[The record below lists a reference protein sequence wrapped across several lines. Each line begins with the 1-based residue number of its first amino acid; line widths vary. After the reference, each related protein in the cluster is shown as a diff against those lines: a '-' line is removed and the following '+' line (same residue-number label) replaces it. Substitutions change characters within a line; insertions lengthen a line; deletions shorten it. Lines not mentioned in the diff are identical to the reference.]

1 MICRS
6 CGGHIAYD
14 EQSAGQT
21 VQCPHCGRD
30 TTLEDASGFALPTTE
45 LPEPVSSVGANSV
58 PRRRALMRSIT
69 LVTLL
74 LLIATAVGVGLRIAA
89 SRKTEKQ
96 RKEQEAL
103 VRAGIEVE
111 RLKAEAE
118 KAKADAENAR
128 LKAEELAKANAA
140 AKSAAEAE
148 ASAKANATAAA
159 AAAKLQAEENARL
172 EEVRKTTGKKNPAI
186 LALWEETEHEAIRI
200 VTPRDNGVTVN
211 HKGASI
217 SANYQDLPRWLVTA
231 GRAKYKED
239 GETKG
244 VIREVDGKL
253 HDLRSSPVGWLN
265 LPTAEVIQIVDDGYL
280 LVDVKSLND
289 PYAQTKVFKLK
300 HNGLTRILN
309 TGDRIQVMAKSVGTH
324 TYLTKGGEAL
334 TVPVYDPGMPV
345 GPLREKVV
353 TMAGRPATVFE
364 GAPSSDEP
372 YGSGSGFFISEDG
385 LFISNAHVVA
395 DSTKIEVRTAAG
407 KQRATVLQVDKDKDL
422 ALLRVSIAKG
432 SVPALAISTNIATLG
447 AQVFTIGYPMV
458 ELQGSRPKFTD
469 GRISSLAGIRDD
481 PDQMQISVPVQPG
494 NSGGPL
500 ADVNG
505 DIVGVVVGRMNDLK
519 VIKIAGSVPQNVNY
533 AVKGATLL
541 QFLKANKAL
550 LPNLKFGG
558 TPHRTQEE
566 AIQLVEKAS
575 GLVLS
580 YR

>member
-1 MICRS
+1 MSEESKYICRS

-30 TTLEDASGFALPTTE
+30 ATLDEASG
-45 LPEPVSSVGANSV
+45 SVGANSV
-58 PRRRALMRSIT
+58 PRRRTLVRSIT
-69 LVTLL
+69 LLTLL

-89 SRKTEKQ
+89 TRKAEKQ
-96 RKEQEAL
+96 RNDQESL

-118 KAKADAENAR
+118 KAKAEAENAR

-140 AKSAAEAE
+140 KAAAERE
-148 ASAKANATAAA
+148 AAAKRATANAAA
-159 AAAKLQAEENARL
+159 AEAAKLQEEENARL
-172 EEVRKTTGKKNPAI
+172 EEVRKTTAKRNPAI
-186 LALWEETEHEAIRI
+186 LALWEEPDHDAIRI
-200 VTPRDNGVTVN
+200 VTTRDNGVTVN
-211 HKGASI
+211 HKGVSV
-217 SANYQDLPRWLVTA
+217 SANYQDLPKWLVTA
-231 GRAKYKED
+231 GRAKHKED
-239 GETKG
+239 GEAKG

-253 HDLRSSPVGWLN
+253 HDLRASPVGWLN
-265 LPTAEVIQIVDDGYL
+265 LPTAEVIQIVEDGYL
-280 LVDVKSLND
+280 LIDVKSLKD

-324 TYLTKGGEAL
+324 TYLTKSGEAL

-353 TMAGRPATVFE
+353 TMEGRPATGSK
-364 GAPSSDEP
+364 GAPSPDEP
-372 YGSGSGFFISEDG
+372 FGNGSGFFISEDG

-395 DSTKIEVRTAAG
+395 DSTRIEVKTAAG
-407 KQRATVLQVDKDKDL
+407 TKRATVLQTDKDKDL
-422 ALLRVSIAKG
+422 ALLRVSIEKG
-432 SVPALAISTNIATLG
+432 SVSALSISTNVATLG

-469 GRISSLAGIRDD
+469 GRVSSLAGIRDD

-500 ADVNG
+500 TDMNG

-533 AVKGATLL
+533 AVKGTTLL

-550 LPNLKFGG
+550 LPNLKLGG
-558 TPHRTQEE
+558 TQRRTQEE